1 MQEARS
7 MSSLRSSRSSPV
19 EAPGSPTWA
28 PSPLLQPLAES
39 GAAMETEHVE
49 KQDLV
54 LATTR
59 SAAPP
64 VPHEDAAETNQ
75 IMHSR
80 ISSQSREAILRQTPE
95 NPNPSSVKRE
105 QARMPMRQP
114 ARHGNGG
121 SRPVHQQLP
130 HSMFS
135 PSGAAFVNPYA
146 SPYMGARYR

>member
-1 MQEARS
+1 

-39 GAAMETEHVE
+39 GAVETEHVE
-49 KQDLV
+49 KQDLAP
-54 LATTR
+54 ATTR

-64 VPHEDAAETNQ
+64 VPHADTAETNQ
-75 IMHSR
+75 IKQSR
-80 ISSQSREAILRQTPE
+80 PPSQSREAILRQTQE

-105 QARMPMRQP
+105 QARMLLKQP

-121 SRPVHQQLP
+121 SRPVLRQQP
-130 HSMFS
+130 RSMFS
-135 PSGAAFVNPYA
+135 PPGAAFANPYA
-146 SPYMGARYR
+146 SPYMGAGYR